1 MKSIVNLIKSSIW
14 WTWISFCFFAGW
26 CPRFFRGSLPILA
39 TLPSSSSTL
48 NKLPTAVFH
57 FIRWLGFFCHCSFSF
72 VRWTYETVT
81 KMILISNRFSYLC
94 ALLSDLSSRRRWC
107 FHSFFFSFLFP
118 PGFYLSNSQ
127 WLILDWKKKIMA
139 KLEGS
144 SVTNLFTCQFG
155 IMSIIQFRLS
165 GNLEI
170 RSEAFEFQVQ
180 FQSSIDRLETTESV
194 I

>member
-1 MKSIVNLIKSSIW
+1 MNYEELNWMKSIVNLIKSSIW

-57 FIRWLGFFCHCSFSF
+57 LIRWLGFFCHCSFSF

-107 FHSFFFSFLFP
+107 FHSFFFLFCSHP
-118 PGFYLSNSQ
+118 VFIYQIPS
-127 WLILDWKKKIMA
+127 DWFWIGKKKSWLNSKAAVWRIY
-139 KLEGS
+139 S
-144 SVTNLFTCQFG
+144 HVN
-155 IMSIIQFRLS
+155 
-165 GNLEI
+165 
-170 RSEAFEFQVQ
+170 SE
-180 FQSSIDRLETTESV
+180 LCP
-194 I
+194 

>member
-1 MKSIVNLIKSSIW
+1 
-14 WTWISFCFFAGW
+14 
-26 CPRFFRGSLPILA
+26 
-39 TLPSSSSTL
+39 
-48 NKLPTAVFH
+48 
-57 FIRWLGFFCHCSFSF
+57 
-72 VRWTYETVT
+72 
-81 KMILISNRFSYLC
+81 MIDSGLE
-94 ALLSDLSSRRRWC
+94 
-107 FHSFFFSFLFP
+107 
-118 PGFYLSNSQ
+118 
-127 WLILDWKKKIMA
+127 KKIMA

-170 RSEAFEFQVQ
+170 RSEASEFQVQ